1 MAFGHATRRADVDL
15 RILTSADGLKEMAK
29 DDSNLNA
36 GIQLQRALD
45 ETFDN
50 MCAKPKICVLSGKSS
65 PVHDRFLVIDGEV
78 WLSGNS
84 LSTLGQRA
92 GMIVRLPEPDPVI
105 KRLEAFWLDARVLS
119 EWLSD
124 RSAAPSE
131 D

>member
-1 MAFGHATRRADVDL
+1 MTCR
-15 RILTSADGLKEMAK
+15 
-29 DDSNLNA
+29 
-36 GIQLQRALD
+36 
-45 ETFDN
+45 
-50 MCAKPKICVLSGKSS
+50 AKPKICVLSGKSS

-92 GMIVRLPEPDPVI
+92 GMIVRLPDPDPVI

-124 RSAAPSE
+124 RSAASSE